1 MEMEMATGMVM
12 GMAMGMG
19 MEVEMAKRFYGTFT
33 PGQRKGGKREEG
45 EGKNIP
51 YQVVLGSS
59 H

>member
-1 MEMEMATGMVM
+1 MATGMVM